1 MLRVLSELNGVAG
14 NEEKV
19 ADFILSQVS
28 MYADEII
35 KDTMGNLIFLKKGK
49 KPTSK
54 KIAVFAHM
62 DEVGLICTG
71 ITDEG
76 YIKFNEVGHIDD
88 RVLLTQKV
96 LVGDNEIEGVI
107 GIKAVH
113 LQEKEE
119 RNKIIKKEDM
129 YIDIGANSKEDA
141 EKLVSKGDYIALY
154 SPYVRLYGRRFKAKA
169 IDDRVGCAI
178 MMELMHEKYDCDI
191 YFCFS
196 VQEEMGMRGASVLT
210 RRINPDAAI
219 VLEATTASDTAFVPE
234 HLYCTRLGDGPAISL
249 MDKGSY
255 SDIELRKFIEELAGE
270 KGINYQYKRTGNG
283 ANDSRVVQ
291 IDADGCKVASI
302 SLPCRY
308 IHSAVSV
315 ADGGDYDEMKRL
327 VRAVLN
333 DIGDFLD
340 DGSQEEE

>member
-28 MYADEII
+28 MCADEII

-113 LQEKEE
+113 LQGKEE
-119 RNKIIKKEDM
+119 RKNIIKKEDM
-129 YIDIGANSKEDA
+129 YIDIGANSKEEA
-141 EKLVSKGDYIALY
+141 ERLVSKGDYIALY
-154 SPYVRLYGRRFKAKA
+154 SPYVKLYGRRFKAKA

-196 VQEEMGMRGASVLT
+196 VQEEMGMRGASVLS
-210 RRINPDAAI
+210 RRINPDVAI

-234 HLYCTRLGDGPAISL
+234 HLYCTRLGEGPAVSI

-255 SDIELRKFIEELAGE
+255 SDIELRKFIENLAE
-270 KGINYQYKRTGNG
+270 SKGINYQYKRTGNG
-283 ANDSRVVQ
+283 ANDSRVIQ
-291 IDADGCKVASI
+291 IGADGCKVAAI

-327 VRAVLN
+327 VRVILN
-333 DIGDFLD
+333 DIGNFLD

>member
-1 MLRVLSELNGVAG
+1 MLKILTELNGVAG

-28 MYADEII
+28 GYADEII
-35 KDTMGNLIFLKKGK
+35 RDSMGNLVFLKRGK
-49 KPTSK
+49 KPTAK
-54 KIAVFAHM
+54 KIAFFAHM
-62 DEVGLICTG
+62 DEVGLICTD
-71 ITDEG
+71 ITDDG
-76 YIKFNEVGHIDD
+76 YIKFDCVGHIDD

-96 LVGDNEIEGVI
+96 LVGDDELPGVI

-119 RNKIIKKEDM
+119 RKKVIKKEDM
-129 YIDIGANSKEDA
+129 YIDIGFSTKEEA
-141 EKLVSKGDYIALY
+141 QKHVSKGDYIALD
-154 SPYVRLYGRRFKAKA
+154 SPYVRLNDRRFKAKA

-178 MMELMHEKYDCDI
+178 MMELMHDKYDCDV

-196 VQEEMGMRGASVLT
+196 VQEEMGMRGSSVLS
-210 RRINPDAAI
+210 RRINPDVAI

-234 HLYCTRLGDGPAISL
+234 HLYATRLGEGPVISL

-255 SDIELRKFIEELAGE
+255 SDIKLRNFIVELAE
-270 KGINYQYKRTGNG
+270 KRGIKYQFKQTSNG
-283 ANDSRVVQ
+283 ANDSRVLQ
-291 IDADGCKVASI
+291 TGSGGCVVNAI

-333 DIGDFLD
+333 DIGKFTDNN
-340 DGSQEEE
+340 SEEA